1 MAYTVPNRPDTS
13 SADLAEPD
21 KGDFQSLGN
30 RKSGVLS
37 GGVVTR
43 SASNTLSVT
52 AVTGYLAGEYFS
64 VSGPNS
70 LDIVAPTSGSSKF
83 VLVLV
88 RKVGSTFTVV
98 SQSTGGE
105 SATNAVYPALD
116 DATELLL
123 AVAYYPAS
131 ATDIASSG
139 IVDKRSFI
147 LPQANPTAV
156 SSAPGAAV
164 GAIGEIRVDSSLASP
179 LNADGQS
186 NVWIKTATDTWTNL
200 AEYSTTIAAGGSDGD
215 PATIAITG
223 TVTGD
228 AGTQATVENTGTATE
243 AILKFTIPRGAD
255 GEDGQPGST
264 TAWNLQANSG
274 ASASIVANSTVNF
287 VGDGDTTV
295 SRSANTITITSTP
308 TTSSYSFK
316 VTEGAFSPQ
325 STVESGGVLMIY
337 GGNNIAVTRTGTYF
351 TIDYDGP
358 SPTPYSFK
366 VTEGVFSPR
375 HTVTN
380 GETVVLYGGN
390 DISVTRSGATFT
402 ISHTGSYLPLTAGT
416 SKPLTGNLSTQNVI
430 PSVHAN
436 YGLGTGTS
444 RYATAW
450 FDGYIYGPGITQ
462 PSDRSLKQS
471 FGASPGL
478 SFINELSPVSYEFKN
493 APGLHHWGFVA
504 DDVEAVCA
512 ANDLESTNTVRTVT
526 EDGGLKYMNYTELT
540 APMVKAIQELS
551 ERLES
556 IENG

>member
-13 SADLAEPD
+13 AADLAEPD

-179 LNADGQS
+179 SNADGQS
-186 NVWIKTATDTWTNL
+186 NVWIKTAADTWTNL

-228 AGTQATVENTGTATE
+228 AGTQATVENTNTPTE
-243 AILKFTIPRGAD
+243 AILKFTIPRGED
-255 GEDGQPGST
+255 GEDGQPGYT
-264 TAWNLQANSG
+264 TSWNLQANSG
-274 ASASIVANSTVNF
+274 DTASIIADSIVNF
-287 VGDGDTTV
+287 TGDGDTTV
-295 SRSANTITITSTP
+295 SRSGNTITITSTP

-325 STVESGGVLMIY
+325 STVRSGDVLMIY

-493 APGLHHWGFVA
+493 TPGLHHWGFVA

-551 ERLES
+551 ERLEA

>member
-1 MAYTVPNRPDTS
+1 
-13 SADLAEPD
+13 LA
-21 KGDFQSLGN
+21 
-30 RKSGVLS
+30 
-37 GGVVTR
+37 
-43 SASNTLSVT
+43 
-52 AVTGYLAGEYFS
+52 
-64 VSGPNS
+64 
-70 LDIVAPTSGSSKF
+70 
-83 VLVLV
+83 LV

-179 LNADGQS
+179 SNADGQS
-186 NVWIKTATDTWTNL
+186 NVWIKTAADTWTNL

-228 AGTQATVENTGTATE
+228 AGTQATVENTNTPTE

-255 GEDGQPGST
+255 GEDGQPGYT
-264 TAWNLQANSG
+264 TSWNLQANSG
-274 ASASIVANSTVNF
+274 DTASIVADSIVNF
-287 VGDGDTTV
+287 TGSGDTTV
-295 SRSANTITITSTP
+295 SRSGNTITVASSP
-308 TTSSYSFK
+308 TISSYSFN

-325 STVESGGVLMIY
+325 SPVNSGDVLMIY
-337 GGNNIAVTRTGTYF
+337 GGNDIAVTRTGTYF

-358 SPTPYSFK
+358 SPTPYYFNVAAAYGDSLTR
-366 VTEGVFSPR
+366 VDS
-375 HTVTN
+375 
-380 GETVVLYGGN
+380 GEALVIYGGN
-390 DISVTRSGATFT
+390 DISVDRNGAYFT
-402 ISHTGSYLPLTAGT
+402 INWDGAGSYLPLAAGMNY
-416 SKPLTGNLSTQNVI
+416 PLSGGLMSQHVYPHTHNQFQ
-430 PSVHAN
+430 
-436 YGLGTGTS
+436 LGTLS
-444 RYATAW
+444 RRYTTAYLVSAP
-450 FDGYIYGPGITQ
+450 DVSSDLRLKEEITE
-462 PSDRSLKQS
+462 
-471 FGASPGL
+471 SPGL
-478 SFINELSPVSYEFKN
+478 GLVNSLKPLSYRLKATPDKK
-493 APGLHHWGFVA
+493 HWGFGA
-504 DDVEAVCA
+504 QDVYKVCGPDSAVVSVSDEGPQGIA
-512 ANDLESTNTVRTVT
+512 
-526 EDGGLKYMNYTELT
+526 YTELM

-551 ERLES
+551 ERLEA